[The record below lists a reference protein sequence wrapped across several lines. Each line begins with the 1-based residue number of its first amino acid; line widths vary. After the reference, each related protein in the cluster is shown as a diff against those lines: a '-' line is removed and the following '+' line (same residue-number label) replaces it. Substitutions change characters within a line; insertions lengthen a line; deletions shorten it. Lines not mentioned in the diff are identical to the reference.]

1 MLKHLQCK
9 RAIHNHNK
17 MAVKQNNGYSFTFK
31 KTVVKK
37 LSQPGFNES
46 DSEDDEFTLASKR
59 ACFRLQLEDRQ
70 MKSKRL
76 KEEGSILAE
85 AGRYWEAVSKWN
97 EAIEINPESAV
108 LYEMKSQVGLLG
120 EPPILKQWVARVYE
134 TIVSAPLFML
144 KLN

>member
-1 MLKHLQCK
+1 
-9 RAIHNHNK
+9 

-46 DSEDDEFTLASKR
+46 DSEDDEFSLASKR
-59 ACFRLQLEDRQ
+59 TCFRLQLEDRQ

-108 LYEMKSQVGLLG
+108 LYEMKSQVGL
-120 EPPILKQWVARVYE
+120 
-134 TIVSAPLFML
+134 
-144 KLN
+144 